1 MNTLVP
7 TLGDLPRLRND
18 VQINPFQQNS
28 NAAAKFLVQ
37 AGSSSFVVNTEM
49 RDLLEVLR
57 QSPGTFPELA
67 EKLSARTGKIVSV
80 ETLRTV
86 LSRMSPALFQG
97 QVEYKIKTP
106 FIFNIQIVPASIL
119 RHITK
124 RLTWLF
130 SWPVA
135 VLLLLAFFVIEYKI
149 FHAHNFGMIPG
160 QSYWFR
166 FFLIYA
172 GVAFGGL
179 LHEVGHLTACA
190 RNGAEHG
197 GIGLGLYLIF
207 PTFYADVTNA
217 WRLSKRGRIM
227 VDLGGL
233 YFQALYLSIV
243 GIQALRGH
251 NMAFFQLNF
260 LTLVI
265 MVLTLNPALKFDGY
279 WLLVDASGI
288 HNLYPRMNAMLQ
300 GIFRKKEPSAAPAL
314 SDETKIFVGLYA
326 VLVLMF
332 TALLMVLIT
341 VSTYR
346 TALGYPAKLAAAAHG
361 FSQAIAVRSPAGAF
375 KTIGSLAVDS
385 FWFLIVATFIFD
397 FARKTLKL
405 RTKA

>member
-1 MNTLVP
+1 
-7 TLGDLPRLRND
+7 
-18 VQINPFQQNS
+18 
-28 NAAAKFLVQ
+28 
-37 AGSSSFVVNTEM
+37 M
-49 RDLLEVLR
+49 RDLLEVMG
-57 QSPGTFPELA
+57 QNPGTFPELA
-67 EKLSARTGKIVSV
+67 EKLSARTGKTVSV

-86 LSRMSPALFQG
+86 LSRLSPSLFQG

-106 FIFNIQIVPASIL
+106 FIFNIQIVPAGIL
-119 RHITK
+119 RQITK

-130 SWPVA
+130 SWPA
-135 VLLLLAFFVIEYKI
+135 AIFFLLAFFVIEYKV
-149 FHAHNFGMIPG
+149 FHAHNFGMVPG

-190 RNGAEHG
+190 RNKAEHG

-207 PTFYADVTNA
+207 PAFYADVTNA

-233 YFQALYLSIV
+233 YFQALFLSIV

-251 NMAFFQLNF
+251 NMALYQTNF
-260 LTLVI
+260 LTLLI

-288 HNLYPRMNAMLQ
+288 HNLYPRMSAMLK
-300 GIFRKKEPSAAPAL
+300 GIFRKREASAAPAL
-314 SDETKIFVGLYA
+314 SDETKIFVGLYL

-332 TALLMVLIT
+332 SGLLMVLIT

-346 TALGYPAKLAAAAHG
+346 TALGYPAKVAAAAHG
-361 FSQAIAVRSPAGAF
+361 FSQAVAVRSPTDAF
-375 KTIGSLAVDS
+375 KTIGSLVVDS
-385 FWFLIVATFIFD
+385 FWFLIVATFVFD
-397 FARKTLKL
+397 FARKTMKL